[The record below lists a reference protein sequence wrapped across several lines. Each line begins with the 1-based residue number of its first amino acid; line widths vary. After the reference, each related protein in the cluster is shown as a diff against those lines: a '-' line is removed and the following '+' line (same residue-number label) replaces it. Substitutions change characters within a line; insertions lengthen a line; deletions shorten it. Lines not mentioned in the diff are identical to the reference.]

1 MLPEGGAA
9 DIEVDTSD
17 SRAPAIDPGGHLIA
31 SFTFLEQ
38 SKDIAPYFT
47 GHICWRC
54 DCTEGVLCTVESQTA
69 WCLRFSHVIIS
80 WSGWILGQHKNWFIK
95 FDPL

>member
-1 MLPEGGAA
+1 MTFLGKGGLILWHKPVLVTTMLPEGGAA

-69 WCLRFSHVIIS
+69 
-80 WSGWILGQHKNWFIK
+80 
-95 FDPL
+95 